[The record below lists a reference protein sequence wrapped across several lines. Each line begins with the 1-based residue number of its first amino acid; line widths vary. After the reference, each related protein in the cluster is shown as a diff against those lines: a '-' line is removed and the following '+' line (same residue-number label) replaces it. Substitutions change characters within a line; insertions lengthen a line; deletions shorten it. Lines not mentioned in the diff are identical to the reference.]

1 MKTLVHQLNSALLCF
16 GIVFFFTGCQK
27 AVPVKAV
34 KATLSHVEYTI
45 STTTAGTVEAEQQA
59 ILVFGTL
66 GRVQEILVDT
76 GDEVRKGALLA
87 RQENQDM
94 RSIFLNAE
102 KDLNRTTRLF
112 KEKLVSRASL
122 DEAKRTHDVAR
133 ANVDKTEIHAP
144 FDGTIMELNLEIGE
158 TSQPQFTPEK
168 PPLRIVDRKPRTI
181 KGNVDEVDLSKIK
194 IGTRARVKVLAVR
207 PKPYPAVV
215 SRIVPFVSTN
225 KEQERTASVE
235 LKMLENDEFIPVGA
249 SAEIEIIIEAKDR
262 TLALPSRAILGA
274 GSARHV
280 FKVVDNR
287 LHKTAIQVG
296 IGNYDRM
303 EVLSGISEGDL
314 IAQPG
319 DTELTDGMKV
329 QTEQVPWP

>member
-1 MKTLVHQLNSALLCF
+1 
-16 GIVFFFTGCQK
+16 
-27 AVPVKAV
+27 
-34 KATLSHVEYTI
+34 
-45 STTTAGTVEAEQQA
+45 
-59 ILVFGTL
+59 
-66 GRVQEILVDT
+66 
-76 GDEVRKGALLA
+76 
-87 RQENQDM
+87 
-94 RSIFLNAE
+94 
-102 KDLNRTTRLF
+102 
-112 KEKLVSRASL
+112 
-122 DEAKRTHDVAR
+122 
-133 ANVDKTEIHAP
+133 
-144 FDGTIMELNLEIGE
+144 
-158 TSQPQFTPEK
+158 
-168 PPLRIVDRKPRTI
+168 
-181 KGNVDEVDLSKIK
+181 
-194 IGTRARVKVLAVR
+194 
-207 PKPYPAVV
+207 
-215 SRIVPFVSTN
+215 
-225 KEQERTASVE
+225 
-235 LKMLENDEFIPVGA
+235 MLENDEFIPVGA